1 MVAGGSV
8 RRYPLLLH
16 ERPEI
21 CPFSEIDS
29 SPLSPGI
36 SPSSSSIEAQKWNWR
51 VVIDV
56 HLLCWEKC
64 REMSG
69 ISDHSH
75 EPHHFRRASPVSSF
89 SSLVLMKLGS
99 HPVNYQISTKG
110 VIEYPVHPSLVTRH

>member
-1 MVAGGSV
+1 MKDQ
-8 RRYPLLLH
+8 RYV
-16 ERPEI
+16 
-21 CPFSEIDS
+21 
-29 SPLSPGI
+29 
-36 SPSSSSIEAQKWNWR
+36 PSQKSTPHLYHQAFLPRLQPKHRNGNWR
-51 VVIDV
+51 VVIDA

-89 SSLVLMKLGS
+89 SSLVLMKLAS

-110 VIEYPVHPSLVTRH
+110 VIEYSAHPSLVTDSCSFSQIV